1 MARLNRVAM
10 EEGLPFGRR
19 EKTYNSRLAQEL
31 GKWAESEDKG
41 EPFHKAA
48 FYAYFADGINI
59 VRISNLVK
67 LAAQVGLSS
76 QEAQRVLEKRI
87 FKDAV
92 DSDWKRS
99 RELGVTAVP
108 TFMMNR
114 KAVVGAQPY
123 DVLERFLVQ
132 NHVERRLSYSES
144 AGCTTKKPF

>member
-41 EPFHKAA
+41 EPFHRAA
-48 FYAYFADGINI
+48 FIA
-59 VRISNLVK
+59 RISNLVK
-67 LAAQVGLSS
+67 LATQVGLSS
-76 QEAQRVLEKRI
+76 QEAQKVLEKRI

-99 RELGVTAVP
+99 REMGVTAVP

-144 AGCTTKKPF
+144 AWCTTKKPF